1 MGNVYMNKV
10 TAWAIIAT
18 VTRDDGTWFDRTITE
33 VDDDTASSV
42 DEFLT
47 QYEKEELNEQR
58 L

>member
-1 MGNVYMNKV
+1 MSKV